1 MPRLRWETEPRAVHR
16 KLPAAIRLAELV
28 VLPAL
33 LLAVAVPQARAVDS
47 PARHAALDADVQ
59 AAARVTTAVQK
70 VYPDH
75 QIARV
80 LPATGAPANGGRDFA
95 VELVLP
101 GKRSCWVQLRLPA
114 VGPPD
119 WVDDDPQAASR
130 PVGRCSERGLREE
143 APGGG
148 PIPTGRG
155 PKME

>member
-16 KLPAAIRLAELV
+16 KLSAAIRLAELV

-33 LLAVAVPQARAVDS
+33 LVVAAPQAQAVDS
-47 PARHAALDADVQ
+47 PARRAALDADVQ
-59 AAARVTTAVQK
+59 AAARVTTAVRTI
-70 VYPDH
+70 YPHH

-80 LPATGAPANGGRDFA
+80 LPTAGAPVEGGRDFA

-119 WVDDDPQAASR
+119 WVDDPQAASA

-143 APGGG
+143 APEGGS
-148 PIPTGRG
+148 IRTGRG
-155 PKME
+155 QKME